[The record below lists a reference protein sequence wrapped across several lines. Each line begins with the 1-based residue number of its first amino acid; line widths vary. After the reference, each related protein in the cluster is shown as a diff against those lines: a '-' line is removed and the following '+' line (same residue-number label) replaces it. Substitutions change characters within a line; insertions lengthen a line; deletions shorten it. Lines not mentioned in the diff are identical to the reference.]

1 MLIISTRPV
10 AEIIQAVSA
19 ASILAGCAA
28 ACAKAGD
35 AANAISMATG
45 LRAPVRA
52 NNCLIIVSP
61 RSLDFLER
69 VVVGLA
75 GADAH
80 GAIEVVDKDFSVAD
94 LPSLG
99 RAADRGDDL
108 VGDAVLDADFD
119 FELGQEVHGVFG
131 AAIDFGVTLLPAE
144 ALDLGDGHAVDAER
158 GQRVTDFVELEGFN
172 DGDNKLHVGYPLIG
186 ISTPRA
192 RSTTNARPNGFAAC
206 RSAYDIG
213 IRIGD

>member
-35 AANAISMATG
+35 AANAINTATE
-45 LRAPVRA
+45 LRAPARA
-52 NNCLIIVSP
+52 NIRLIIISP

-69 VVVGLA
+69 VVVGLT

-80 GAIEVVDKDFSVAD
+80 GAIEVVNKDFSVAD
-94 LPSLG
+94 LPGFGS
-99 RAADRGDDL
+99 AADRGHDL
-108 VGDAVLDADFD
+108 VGDAVLDADLD
-119 FELGQEVHGVFG
+119 LELGQEVHGVFG
-131 AAIDFGVTLLPAE
+131 AAIDFSVALLPAE

-158 GQRVTDFVELEGFN
+158 GQRVADFV
-172 DGDNKLHVGYPLIG
+172 
-186 ISTPRA
+186 
-192 RSTTNARPNGFAAC
+192 
-206 RSAYDIG
+206 
-213 IRIGD
+213 